1 MLVPKK
7 NGQSNI
13 IYLIIG
19 IFGKKLTMGHNTT
32 ADVSASVSLLS
43 AAVSITTIQ
52 PYISLLASLIGVC
65 SGLFAIRH
73 YYYKHKER
81 KQRGNS

>member
-1 MLVPKK
+1 
-7 NGQSNI
+7 
-13 IYLIIG
+13 
-19 IFGKKLTMGHNTT
+19 MGHNTL

-43 AAVSITTIQ
+43 AAVSITSIQ
-52 PYISLLASLIGVC
+52 PYVSLLASLIGIC

-81 KQRGNS
+81 RANS